1 MIEEFRDILFPQNL
15 GFTVSRTIERFTKVQ
30 NFLSGREQRN
40 AAKYHSKRKYMLGV
54 AAKSFAELA
63 KITDFYEARRG
74 PLIGFKWHD
83 ILDYKSCAI
92 EDDISATDQKI
103 GIYDGVVSE
112 FQLIKTY
119 GSAVDDEQNYRR
131 KITKPRD
138 ASLRIAVDAVELS
151 ASHFWVDAL
160 TGIVTILPSAGL
172 VEDAQ
177 ISAGYEFDVAVRF
190 AQNDLQ
196 VDYNS
201 FKAGEIAQIPLLEIL
216 D

>member
-1 MIEEFRDILFPQNL
+1 MIEEFQDILFPQNL
-15 GFTVSRTIERFTKVQ
+15 GFSASRTIERYTEVQ

-40 AAKYHSKRKYMLGV
+40 TRKYHSKRKYMLGV
-54 AAKSFAELA
+54 VAKSFVDLA

-83 ILDYKSCAI
+83 ILDYKSC
-92 EDDISATDQKI
+92 DIDVDIGANDQKI
-103 GIYDGVVSE
+103 GVYDGEVLA
-112 FQLIKTY
+112 FQLSKTY
-119 GSAVDDEQNYRR
+119 GDAADDDQNYIR

-138 ASLRIAVDAVELS
+138 GSVRVTAGGIELS
-151 ASHFWVDAL
+151 DSDFDVDPL

-172 VEDAQ
+172 AEDDE

-190 AQNDLQ
+190 EMNGLQ
-196 VDYNS
+196 IDYAS
-201 FKAGEIAQIPLLEIL
+201 FKAGEITQIPLIEIL